1 MDRFRRTAAQQA
13 LRQLVADATAEEVS
27 LSRCFCHDADWAG
40 TEQPEQRLPSRRTDS
55 PMKSGR
61 VTVYFAALLAR
72 TEDGWEASD
81 TELDDVETLTDLTDL
96 ARDASVDE
104 DTVLV
109 YIEQEDAWFGVVRV
123 DGEEDPRIYV
133 SDASAAARSS
143 YGEILLT
150 DELLGREPGA
160 GDEIAALEELVD
172 LDGTED
178 GEPEVSEDAA
188 VGGRADPAADDD
200 VSPLDAVPPGPL
212 GDLALLADFGLA
224 EKELLTL
231 RTDALGEI
239 TDALG
244 AAEVMESVR

>member
-1 MDRFRRTAAQQA
+1 MT
-13 LRQLVADATAEEVS
+13 
-27 LSRCFCHDADWAG
+27 
-40 TEQPEQRLPSRRTDS
+40 
-55 PMKSGR
+55 SGR

-81 TELDDVETLTDLTDL
+81 TELDDVETLSDLTDL
-96 ARDASVDE
+96 AREASVDE

-150 DELLGREPGA
+150 DEMLGREPGA
-160 GDEIAALEELVD
+160 EDEIAALEELVD

-178 GEPEVSEDAA
+178 GEPERPA
-188 VGGRADPAADDD
+188 PAATDPDED
-200 VSPLDAVPPGPL
+200 GPDPDAVPAGPIGEL
-212 GDLALLADFGLA
+212 GVLADLGMS

-231 RTDALGEI
+231 QTDALSEI
-239 TDALG
+239 AEAVG
-244 AAEVMESVR
+244 AAEVLESVR

>member
-1 MDRFRRTAAQQA
+1 M
-13 LRQLVADATAEEVS
+13 
-27 LSRCFCHDADWAG
+27 
-40 TEQPEQRLPSRRTDS
+40 
-55 PMKSGR
+55 
-61 VTVYFAALLAR
+61 YFAALLAR

-81 TELDDVETLTDLTDL
+81 TELDDVETLSDLMDL

-109 YIEQEDAWFGVVRV
+109 FIEQEDAWFGVIRV

-150 DELLGREPGA
+150 DELLGREPEA
-160 GDEIAALEELVD
+160 EDEIAALEELVD

-178 GEPEVSEDAA
+178 GEPDGT
-188 VGGRADPAADDD
+188 GGARHSVPAPAAGTIDAIDPDDD
-200 VSPLDAVPPGPL
+200 PDAVPAGPIGEL
-212 GDLALLADFGLA
+212 GILADLGMS

-231 RTDALGEI
+231 RTDALVEI
-239 TDALG
+239 ADALG
-244 AAEVMESVR
+244 AAEVLETVR

>member
-1 MDRFRRTAAQQA
+1 MT
-13 LRQLVADATAEEVS
+13 
-27 LSRCFCHDADWAG
+27 
-40 TEQPEQRLPSRRTDS
+40 
-55 PMKSGR
+55 SGR

-81 TELDDVETLTDLTDL
+81 TELDDVETLSDLTDL
-96 ARDASVDE
+96 AREASVDE

-150 DELLGREPGA
+150 DEMLGREPGA
-160 GDEIAALEELVD
+160 EDEIAALEELVD

-178 GEPEVSEDAA
+178 GEPE
-188 VGGRADPAADDD
+188 RPTPAAADQDDD
-200 VSPLDAVPPGPL
+200 APDPDAVPAGPIGEL
-212 GDLALLADFGLA
+212 GVLADLGMS

-231 RTDALGEI
+231 QTDALAEI
-239 TDALG
+239 AEAVG
-244 AAEVMESVR
+244 AAEVLESVR

>member
-1 MDRFRRTAAQQA
+1 M
-13 LRQLVADATAEEVS
+13 
-27 LSRCFCHDADWAG
+27 
-40 TEQPEQRLPSRRTDS
+40 PSRRTDT
-55 PMKSGR
+55 PKTSGR

-81 TELDDVETLTDLTDL
+81 TELDDVETLSDLTDL
-96 ARDASVDE
+96 AREASVDE

-109 YIEQEDAWFGVVRV
+109 FIEQEDAWFGVIRV

-160 GDEIAALEELVD
+160 DDEIAALEELVD

-178 GEPEVSEDAA
+178 GEPPAPRTAPDSDSTPDPDSDLHPDLDPDTDDLPDDLFDA
-188 VGGRADPAADDD
+188 G
-200 VSPLDAVPPGPL
+200 AVPSGPL
-212 GDLALLADFGLA
+212 GDTGVLADLGLPEA
-224 EKELLTL
+224 ELLML
-231 RTDALGEI
+231 RTDALAEI
-239 TDALG
+239 ADALG
-244 AAEVMESVR
+244 AAEVLETVR